1 MKILLL
7 LVLAI
12 TIASCA
18 SRHQV
23 SYVGGHQQ
31 PIVAWDSLNNSDPC
45 QDSLFLALQNKPYSQ
60 LTAYEQTYFQQKWD
74 ECNGIPGGGQGSTP
88 EWILAT
94 FDIVG
99 LVSAVILLSVS
110 KP

>member
-12 TIASCA
+12 AISSCA
-18 SRHQV
+18 GSHRQV
-23 SYVGGHQQ
+23 SYGGHKQ
-31 PIVAWDSLNNSDPC
+31 PIVAWDSLNTTSPC

-60 LTAYEQTYFQQKWD
+60 LTAYERAYFQQKWD
-74 ECNGIPGGGQGSTP
+74 ECNGTPEVNHGSTP

-94 FDIVG
+94 IDLIGAGVT
-99 LVSAVILLSVS
+99 ILFLLLGR
-110 KP
+110 